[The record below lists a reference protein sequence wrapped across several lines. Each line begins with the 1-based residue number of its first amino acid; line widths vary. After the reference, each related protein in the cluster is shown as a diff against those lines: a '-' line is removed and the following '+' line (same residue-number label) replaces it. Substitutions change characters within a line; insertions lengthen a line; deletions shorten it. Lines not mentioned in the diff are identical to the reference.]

1 MHFLALALAILL
13 THAPRAYAGGLGL
26 GAQSGGEA
34 KLDGLKVMGGVRL
47 RVPIPTKADVDV
59 FASSSYSQTASPGAP
74 LLVYLHGFCLPDVE
88 QQMYSV
94 TATRADAGGGRIPRE
109 QTLSQFNDWSL
120 EVAERGPFLYATP
133 TAPHHT
139 RKCALCNI
147 GMDSPNVGD
156 MLTVRFINST
166 LDRVA
171 PAWSCPAW
179 DGSDACCNPEFAGD
193 SDDVE
198 YVLDLIDAIKL
209 RYNVDHDRVYLFGVA
224 TGGFM
229 ANRIACQAPDVF
241 AAVATFAVSVWKE
254 SSRCAPPKGTATNVL
269 NIHGEADLTVP
280 ITGGTNFAGVPF
292 PGQDETVD
300 TLASKF
306 NCAPAIS
313 SPRGTLVLPV
323 GDGSAQK
330 EVDAKVATFG
340 DCTGNVEVEQWTLP
354 GVDHFMETPTSYAVF
369 DAALEWLMSKNRRN
383 SQSPE

>member
-1 MHFLALALAILL
+1 MHFIALALAFLL

-34 KLDGLKVMGGVRL
+34 ELDGLKVMGGVRL

-59 FASSSYSQTASPGAP
+59 FASSAYSQTASPGAP

-94 TATRADAGGGRIPRE
+94 TARRADAGGGRIPRE

-179 DGSDACCNPEFAGD
+179 DGSDGEYFFCSLTVCPYELCVLQPVATRNLPGD

-241 AAVATFAVSVWKE
+241 AAVATFAGSVWKD

-269 NIHGEADLTVP
+269 NIHGEADLTGAHRGWHELRRRVVP
-280 ITGGTNFAGVPF
+280 R
-292 PGQDETVD
+292 PG
-300 TLASKF
+300 
-306 NCAPAIS
+306 
-313 SPRGTLVLPV
+313 
-323 GDGSAQK
+323 
-330 EVDAKVATFG
+330 
-340 DCTGNVEVEQWTLP
+340 
-354 GVDHFMETPTSYAVF
+354 
-369 DAALEWLMSKNRRN
+369 
-383 SQSPE
+383 

>member
-1 MHFLALALAILL
+1 MRVTYTLTRLETFAAVLVSNEPNMHFIALAFAFLL

-34 KLDGLKVMGGVRL
+34 ELDGLKVMGGVRL

-59 FASSSYSQTASPGAP
+59 FASSAYSQTSSPGAP

-94 TATRADAGGGRIPRE
+94 TARRADAGGGRIPRE

-120 EVAERGPFLYATP
+120 EVVERGPFLYATP

-179 DGSDACCNPEFAGD
+179 DGEFI
-193 SDDVE
+193 SFNF
-198 YVLDLIDAIKL
+198 
-209 RYNVDHDRVYLFGVA
+209 R
-224 TGGFM
+224 T
-229 ANRIACQAPDVF
+229 
-241 AAVATFAVSVWKE
+241 
-254 SSRCAPPKGTATNVL
+254 
-269 NIHGEADLTVP
+269 HGQCD
-280 ITGGTNFAGVPF
+280 
-292 PGQDETVD
+292 
-300 TLASKF
+300 
-306 NCAPAIS
+306 
-313 SPRGTLVLPV
+313 
-323 GDGSAQK
+323 
-330 EVDAKVATFG
+330 
-340 DCTGNVEVEQWTLP
+340 
-354 GVDHFMETPTSYAVF
+354 
-369 DAALEWLMSKNRRN
+369 
-383 SQSPE
+383 

>member
-34 KLDGLKVMGGVRL
+34 ELDGLKVMGGVRL

-147 GMDSPNVGD
+147 GMDSPNFGD

-229 ANRIACQAPDVF
+229 ANRIACQAP
-241 AAVATFAVSVWKE
+241 VATFAG
-254 SSRCAPPKGTATNVL
+254 RCGRKVRDAPGRR
-269 NIHGEADLTVP
+269 VP
-280 ITGGTNFAGVPF
+280 P
-292 PGQDETVD
+292 
-300 TLASKF
+300 
-306 NCAPAIS
+306 
-313 SPRGTLVLPV
+313 
-323 GDGSAQK
+323 
-330 EVDAKVATFG
+330 
-340 DCTGNVEVEQWTLP
+340 
-354 GVDHFMETPTSYAVF
+354 PTC
-369 DAALEWLMSKNRRN
+369 
-383 SQSPE
+383 